1 MIIGEEQE
9 FLAKLNL
16 VEYDEVDSTND
27 ELRRILESRG
37 GVSDRVLC
45 VTALKQTKGRGRL
58 GRTWESPPGGLYVS
72 LALEVTDAVEKIA
85 PLSLLVALAIR
96 NELAKPDSRTKGDG
110 SCVLVLSQ
118 DNTRTHEPSPFVL
131 QVKWPND
138 IVCEQGKLCGILIEL
153 VQLQSKQQF
162 AIIGVGI
169 NVTRPEKGASNR
181 AAYLSDL
188 CAATPNIRQTA
199 KQVLAGILTYANRWK
214 QASYDFAG
222 FTKEYN
228 SHLSLIDQ
236 EVTVSNSAGEAIAEG
251 IVQGVDKSGQLLLQD
266 EKGIIRK
273 VSSGEVTLRR

>member
-1 MIIGEEQE
+1 MTIGEEQE
-9 FLAKLNL
+9 LLAELNL

-27 ELRRILESRG
+27 ELRRILEGKGS
-37 GVSDRVLC
+37 GVGTPCVL
-45 VTALKQTKGRGRL
+45 ALRQTKGRGRL
-58 GRTWESPPGGLYVS
+58 GRAWESPPGGLYVS
-72 LALEVTDAVEKIA
+72 LALEVTDVVEKTA
-85 PLSLLVALAIR
+85 PLSLLVALAVR
-96 NELAKPDSRTKGDG
+96 NELTRTKGDG